1 MSLTPIRDLLTTAL
15 KRANVSTQVNAT
27 QVVTKA
33 NEEIARIL
41 PQEQNSDARAVSLKD
56 NILTIESC
64 HSSTAQFVSEFEQ
77 QILNE
82 IKKKFP
88 EQKIIRVRYRISK
101 TSNIAL

>member
-41 PQEQNSDARAVSLKD
+41 PREQSSDARAVSLKE
-56 NILTIESC
+56 NILTIESS
-64 HSSTAQFVSEFEQ
+64 HSSTAQYLSEHEF
-77 QILNE
+77 QILNNL
-82 IKKKFP
+82 KKEFP
-88 EQKIIRVRYRISK
+88 AQKIIRVKYRISR
-101 TSNIAL
+101 TL